1 MRGLCV
7 NAVANLWFA
16 GTFASAVCT
25 ATILVSPLV
34 ASRGAFGFGRALF
47 IRRFLV
53 ARTLRRL
60 MSRFTFWL
68 VQPMISPGFALKIHC
83 TICVNGI
90 WVLLGAEKHFS

>member
-7 NAVANLWFA
+7 NGVADLWFA
-16 GTFASAVCT
+16 GTFAAAVCT

-34 ASRGAFGFGRALF
+34 ASRGAFGFGRALC

-53 ARTLRRL
+53 TRALSRL
-60 MSRFTFWL
+60 ISRFICWF

-83 TICVNGI
+83 TICLNGI
-90 WVLLGAEKHFS
+90 WVLW